1 MGSKKTNRYVIEIAV
16 PTIEIYEVVSDIAL
30 TKSEIVGRTEFRKP
44 KEVKYEE
51 AIPTIL
57 VFEGTIE
64 DDAS

>member
-1 MGSKKTNRYVIEIAV
+1 MGSQKTNRYIVEIAV

-51 AIPTIL
+51 ALPTIL

-64 DDAS
+64 DDNS

>member
-1 MGSKKTNRYVIEIAV
+1 MGSKKTNRYVIEISV

-44 KEVKYEE
+44 KEIKYEE

>member
-1 MGSKKTNRYVIEIAV
+1 MGNEKTNRYVVEIAV
-16 PTIEIYEVVSDIAL
+16 PTVETYEVVSEIPL
-30 TKSEIVGRTEFRKP
+30 TKGEIVSRTEFRKP
-44 KEVKYEE
+44 KEIKYEE